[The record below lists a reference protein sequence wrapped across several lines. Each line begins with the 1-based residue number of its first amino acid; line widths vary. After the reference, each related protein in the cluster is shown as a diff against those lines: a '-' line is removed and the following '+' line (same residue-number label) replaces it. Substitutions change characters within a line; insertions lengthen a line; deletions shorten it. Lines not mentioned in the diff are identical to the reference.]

1 MLQPW
6 ISYSDFFSILGLK
19 ATFST
24 RNTISD
30 RIKNDR
36 IYFAEKVGL
45 NPSYLAIP
53 NQIHSSHITQCDA
66 PGNYSDSDG
75 IISRNK
81 DVILSIQVADC
92 FPVFFCD
99 LHTKEIA
106 LAHAGWRGLVSEIIP
121 KTIQRMME
129 HGSKPQNI
137 RVVLGPSI
145 KACCFEVSSDVLG
158 EFDSSFA
165 IMKTEKKGKYRVDLL
180 AIAMAQLARSQIH
193 FDNIFVDPSCTF
205 CDKDSFFSF
214 RRDGKKAGRML
225 ALFGWDQTK
234 IKS

>member
-1 MLQPW
+1 
-6 ISYSDFFSILGLK
+6 
-19 ATFST
+19 
-24 RNTISD
+24 
-30 RIKNDR
+30 
-36 IYFAEKVGL
+36 
-45 NPSYLAIP
+45 
-53 NQIHSSHITQCDA
+53 
-66 PGNYSDSDG
+66 
-75 IISRNK
+75 
-81 DVILSIQVADC
+81 
-92 FPVFFCD
+92 
-99 LHTKEIA
+99 
-106 LAHAGWRGLVSEIIP
+106 
-121 KTIQRMME
+121 MME